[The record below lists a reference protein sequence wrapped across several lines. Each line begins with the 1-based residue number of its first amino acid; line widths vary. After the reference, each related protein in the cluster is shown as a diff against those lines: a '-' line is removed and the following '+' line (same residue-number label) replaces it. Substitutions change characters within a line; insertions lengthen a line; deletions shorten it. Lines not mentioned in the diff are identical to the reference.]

1 VKYCKDILGAI
12 GNTPLVRL
20 NKVARGVKPTVLA
33 KVEFLNPGGSVKDR
47 MAVYMVEEAVKM
59 GKLKPGGTIVE
70 NTSGNTGI
78 GLALYAAV
86 KGYRAIFTIPDKMS
100 REKIAL
106 LEAYGAKVVVCPTSV
121 PPDSPESY
129 YETAKRIARE
139 TQNSYM
145 VDQYHNQDNVEA
157 HYRTTG
163 PEIWEQTDGK
173 IDCLVA
179 GVGTGGTISG
189 AGKYLKEKKPGVKII
204 GVDPIGSV
212 YHDWFKYRKL
222 IESKVYMVEGI
233 GEDMLCETL
242 HFDLMDDI
250 IQVNDRDSFLMARR
264 LVREEGILAGGSSG
278 SAVWAALKACEKL
291 SDDEV
296 VVVILPD
303 SGRNYMS
310 KVFDDEWMR
319 EKGFI

>member
-1 VKYCKDILGAI
+1 VKYCEDILGAI

-20 NKVARGVKPTVLA
+20 NKVARDAKPIVLA
-33 KVEFLNPGGSVKDR
+33 KIEFLNPGGSVKDR
-47 MAVYMVEEAVKM
+47 MAVYMVENAVRM

-106 LEAYGAKVVVCPTSV
+106 LEAFGAKVVVCPTAV

-139 TQNSYM
+139 TSNSYM

-310 KVFDDEWMR
+310 KVFDDVWMR

>member
-47 MAVYMVEEAVKM
+47 MAVYMVEEAAKM

-204 GVDPIGSV
+204 GVDPFGSV